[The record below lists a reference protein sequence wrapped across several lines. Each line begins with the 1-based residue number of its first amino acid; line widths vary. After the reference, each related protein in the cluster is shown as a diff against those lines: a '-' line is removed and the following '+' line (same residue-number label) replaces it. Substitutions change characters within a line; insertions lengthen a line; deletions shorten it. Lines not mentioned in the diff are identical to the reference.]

1 VKVSI
6 QVGQVIVQA
15 SGVDLSMRQIKA
27 LLISCASIAVG
38 LTGDGEP
45 EQEETERAPLG
56 FSVITERADPAEPD
70 YSEFFDDE

>member
-1 VKVSI
+1 MKVSI

-15 SGVDLSMRQIKA
+15 SGVDLSARQIKA

-38 LTGDGEP
+38 MTGEP
-45 EQEETERAPLG
+45 EQEEAERTPIG